1 MPANCPQLRDNH
13 IVFPELASA
22 LHKGPC
28 TSSALCRAA
37 GSKSMASQIAA
48 HAEGSFEAEV
58 ARHLR
63 TLREAARRLTGSID
77 EADDLV
83 QDAVMR
89 AWTFWE
95 RFEPGS
101 NSRAWLH
108 RILVNTFINAYRKRR
123 RERDLY
129 RAAAEET
136 RREHTTVSLL
146 RQSERDGLGDE
157 VGAALRA
164 LPNEFRAVVE
174 LVDLHDLSYREV
186 ASELG
191 CPIGTVMSRLHRGR
205 KQLHGLLEDY
215 ALTVGYTPEAALPE
229 AAQAMHAA

>member
-1 MPANCPQLRDNH
+1 
-13 IVFPELASA
+13 
-22 LHKGPC
+22 
-28 TSSALCRAA
+28 
-37 GSKSMASQIAA
+37 MASQTAV

-63 TLREAARRLTGSID
+63 TLREAARRLTGSMD

-129 RAAAEET
+129 RAASEET
-136 RREHTTVSLL
+136 RREHATVSQL
-146 RQSERDGLGDE
+146 RQAERDGLGDE

-164 LPNEFRAVVE
+164 LPQEFRAVVE

-205 KQLHGLLEDY
+205 KQLHGMLSEY
-215 ALTVGYTPEAALPE
+215 ALAEGYAPAAAPE

>member
-1 MPANCPQLRDNH
+1 
-13 IVFPELASA
+13 
-22 LHKGPC
+22 
-28 TSSALCRAA
+28 
-37 GSKSMASQIAA
+37 MASQVPV
-48 HAEGSFEAEV
+48 HADASFETEV

-63 TLREAARRLTGSID
+63 TLREAARRLTGSVD

-89 AWTFWE
+89 AWTFWD

-129 RAAAEET
+129 RAASEET
-136 RREHTTVSLL
+136 RREVLTALAL
-146 RQSERDGLGDE
+146 RQAERDGLSDE
-157 VGAALRA
+157 VGAALRS
-164 LPNEFRAVVE
+164 LPTEFRAVVE
-174 LVDLHDLSYREV
+174 LVDLKDLSYREV

-205 KQLHGLLEDY
+205 KQLHGMLADY
-215 ALTVGYTPEAALPE
+215 ASAEGYLPSELPSAALSTLPAVPM
-229 AAQAMHAA
+229 AASSAAPMMAMNAA

>member
-1 MPANCPQLRDNH
+1 
-13 IVFPELASA
+13 
-22 LHKGPC
+22 
-28 TSSALCRAA
+28 
-37 GSKSMASQIAA
+37 MASQVAVPA
-48 HAEGSFEAEV
+48 DQSFDTEV

-63 TLREAARRLTGSID
+63 TLREAARRLTGSVD

-89 AWTFWE
+89 AWTFWD

-129 RAAAEET
+129 RAASEET
-136 RREHTTVSLL
+136 KREEVTAFSL
-146 RQSERDGLGDE
+146 RQAERDGLSDE
-157 VGAALRA
+157 IGAALRS
-164 LPNEFRAVVE
+164 LPVEFRAVVE
-174 LVDLHDLSYREV
+174 LVDLKDLSYREV

-205 KQLHGLLEDY
+205 KQLHSILAGY
-215 ALTVGYTPEAALPE
+215 ALAEGYLPS
-229 AAQAMHAA
+229 APLTSSSAPVATMHPAAMHTEMPAAAHAA

>member
-1 MPANCPQLRDNH
+1 
-13 IVFPELASA
+13 
-22 LHKGPC
+22 
-28 TSSALCRAA
+28 
-37 GSKSMASQIAA
+37 MAIQVAV
-48 HAEGSFEAEV
+48 HADESFESEV

-63 TLREAARRLTGSID
+63 TLREAARRLTGSVD

-89 AWTFWE
+89 AWTFWD

-129 RAAAEET
+129 RAASEET
-136 RREHTTVSLL
+136 RREVLTSVAL
-146 RQSERDGLGDE
+146 RQAERDGLSDE
-157 VGAALRA
+157 VGAALRS
-164 LPNEFRAVVE
+164 LPTEFRAVVE
-174 LVDLHDLSYREV
+174 LVDLKDLSYREV

-205 KQLHGLLEDY
+205 KQLHGMLADY
-215 ALTVGYTPEAALPE
+215 ASNEGYLPTAPVAASPAELPLAMN
-229 AAQAMHAA
+229 AA

>member
-1 MPANCPQLRDNH
+1 
-13 IVFPELASA
+13 
-22 LHKGPC
+22 
-28 TSSALCRAA
+28 
-37 GSKSMASQIAA
+37 MASQVAVRA
-48 HAEGSFEAEV
+48 DESFETEV

-63 TLREAARRLTGSID
+63 TLREAARRLTGSLD

-89 AWTFWE
+89 AWTFWD

-136 RREHTTVSLL
+136 RREVLTSLAL
-146 RQSERDGLGDE
+146 RQAERDGLSDE
-157 VGAALRA
+157 VGAALRS
-164 LPNEFRAVVE
+164 LPVEFRAVVE
-174 LVDLHDLSYREV
+174 LVDLKDLSYREV

-205 KQLHGLLEDY
+205 KQLHGMLADY
-215 ALTVGYTPEAALPE
+215 ASAEGYLPTASMVPSSAAPMELAMN
-229 AAQAMHAA
+229 AA

>member
-1 MPANCPQLRDNH
+1 
-13 IVFPELASA
+13 
-22 LHKGPC
+22 
-28 TSSALCRAA
+28 
-37 GSKSMASQIAA
+37 MASQIAA
-48 HAEGSFEAEV
+48 YTEGSFEAEV

-136 RREHTTVSLL
+136 RREQTTVSVL
-146 RQSERDGLGDE
+146 RQAERDGLGDE
-157 VGAALRA
+157 VGAALKA
-164 LPNEFRAVVE
+164 LPTEFRAVVE

-205 KQLHGLLEDY
+205 KQLHGLLSDY
-215 ALTVGYTPEAALPE
+215 ALAEGYAPLAAP
-229 AAQAMHAA
+229 APAQAMFAA